1 MLVDWMTRLTD
12 RWDHEMRFL
21 PYLLNG
27 LCDDVP
33 KMREVAFEAME
44 RLGATHESERDNNER
59 DKQELR
65 DFREYGHKTP
75 AEQNAAERWRTRC
88 HEPPF
93 TRRPRLGSRMVVRN
107 NFRRLCPTLVREI
120 NDWIP
125 RTRSMAAQLLYYLTL
140 YCEYWVTNEAIT
152 MIESI
157 TKCIFRSLA
166 EMETGDPD
174 ARQLLRQVLLVST
187 TVGEFIDPSVYMPLL
202 LPVVRGETETDIHHR
217 CAAIEVL
224 RSMIE
229 GCSPSWLRPHA
240 TVICKVCVC
249 THIYIYLHATV
260 TCKAPIVATIPKL
273 YLN

>member
-1 MLVDWMTRLTD
+1 
-12 RWDHEMRFL
+12 
-21 PYLLNG
+21 
-27 LCDDVP
+27 
-33 KMREVAFEAME
+33 
-44 RLGATHESERDNNER
+44 
-59 DKQELR
+59 
-65 DFREYGHKTP
+65 
-75 AEQNAAERWRTRC
+75 
-88 HEPPF
+88 
-93 TRRPRLGSRMVVRN
+93 MVVRN

-249 THIYIYLHATV
+249 THIYIYMHATV